1 MFREHAIINTI
12 CSTTPRNFSNI
23 KENVQVFL
31 QMQSLR
37 NTMNLPR
44 TAPKLRATESPQH
57 ENYGSVKKLQ
67 SPGGDGENV
76 YETSII
82 HAS

>member
-1 MFREHAIINTI
+1 
-12 CSTTPRNFSNI
+12 
-23 KENVQVFL
+23 
-31 QMQSLR
+31 MQSLR
-37 NTMNLPR
+37 NTVNLPR